1 METLF
6 LDLINDLRKMLTAV
20 SGMLIFF
27 VWKEQHRLSCKV
39 SYY

>member
-27 VWKEQHRLSCKV
+27 V
-39 SYY
+39 